1 MLASTLPEEPKD
13 MTAQLSAGGSSFST
27 FCFLR
32 YEDLPVL
39 SYTTQTLDPRPL
51 FYMYSPN
58 VGIHSIHTY
67 TYMDID
73 VDRNGERERERHI
86 SLSLYL
92 SIYIYIYVYT
102 RSCLGLGGGQA
113 GV

>member
-13 MTAQLSAGGSSFST
+13 MTAQLSAGGSSFSV

-73 VDRNGERERERHI
+73 VDRNGERERERDT

-92 SIYIYIYVYT
+92 STYIYVYT